1 MSKKKPTPE
10 ELQESGKYEKIK
22 DLDHNEMVPF
32 LLKNLKNRNPVNTVF
47 KHGTMLLIAL
57 ILFVWIGRW
66 DTTAFFVGLGAGLL
80 FTFTV
85 GVILHEIL
93 HLVVYKLLGAKKTR
107 LKPLWA
113 QGAVA
118 AVADHFV
125 VSGKEFYWLAFTPFV
140 VLTAAGLAALFTTSG
155 WIFFGVSFFLVM
167 HATACIGDFSLAG
180 FMYEH
185 RNKSIYTFDD
195 TDEERMKTG
204 VYFLFGLK
212 MRENQLKD
220 NQVLIIKFRML

>member
-1 MSKKKPTPE
+1 MSKQKPTPE
-10 ELQESGKYEKIK
+10 ELQDSGKYQKIQ

-32 LLKNLKNRNPVNTVF
+32 LLKNLKNRNPINAVF

-66 DTTAFFVGLGAGLL
+66 DTTSFFLGLGAGLL

-85 GVILHEIL
+85 GVVLHETL
-93 HLVVYKLLGAKKTR
+93 HLLVYKVLGAKKTR
-107 LKPLWA
+107 LKPLWD

-125 VSGKEFYWLAFTPFV
+125 VSEKEFYWLAFTPFV
-140 VLTAAGLAALFTTSG
+140 VLTTAGLVALFTTSS
-155 WIFFGVSFFLVM
+155 WIFYGVSVFLVM

-180 FMYEH
+180 YMYEH
-185 RNKSIYTFDD
+185 RKEEIYTFDD
-195 TDEERMKTG
+195 VKNDRSFFYKRTPEIKNSEE
-204 VYFLFGLK
+204 
-212 MRENQLKD
+212 
-220 NQVLIIKFRML
+220 